1 MDKLL
6 SNQEV
11 QALLASGAPM
21 VEVIGVTR
29 KSKFAGFAA
38 LKAAS
43 KDNQGYADFF
53 ESPVQT
59 SDQNLMFDATELP
72 IEAKAVVV
80 DYLVNQMEA
89 EEDSQNCVLCGFA
102 LENVN
107 DIDGLCN
114 ACITKTS
121 F

>member
-6 SNQEV
+6 SDQEV
-11 QALLASGAPM
+11 QALITSGVPM

-43 KDNQGYADFF
+43 KDNRGFADLF
-53 ESPVQT
+53 EPPART
-59 SDQNLMFDATELP
+59 DDQNLMFDVTELP

-80 DYLVNQMEA
+80 DYLVNQTEE
-89 EEDSQNCVLCGFA
+89 EEDSQNCVLCGST
-102 LENVN
+102 LENINV
-107 DIDGLCN
+107 
-114 ACITKTS
+114 
-121 F
+121 